1 MIDVNKLS
9 KEQLDVAEK
18 IIAEAE
24 RQGVDPN
31 LMLAIGLAE
40 SQLKHAQ
47 GKNITK
53 SERGALGV
61 MQLDPITAKSLKV
74 NPLDL
79 DENIRGGVALMKQ
92 NLNIYGSPL
101 DAAIAYNTTTDTRNK
116 YFKTRDLS
124 ILPVA
129 TLNYIEQIN
138 SLHPLETQFVPKA
151 REFAQQQG
159 ERVSEE
165 DDPNRPK
172 YELAEEG
179 AVAGILAGT
188 AEKKL
193 MPGKSKISSISEKIG
208 IEPKAGARLPSDS
221 ADPGAWGRKTGH
233 GIGTGSTRAQSERFQ
248 TSKAHGRVSKK
259 TEKLYGYDKPLSI
272 EGQLQEAE
280 KAKLERELAERSD
293 RFKRLSGAA
302 KETSKM
308 LGRIP
313 GGSLIMGTLAGK
325 DIGEAIEQEEEGDIP
340 GAIINAIGGVGGAL
354 SLIPHPVPRLIGG
367 GLSLATIPA
376 ELINDII
383 RGRIKI
389 TGGQSGYEE
398 PPMDYLAP

>member
-9 KEQLDVAEK
+9 KEQLDIAEK

-40 SQLKHAQ
+40 SQLKHIQ
-47 GKNITK
+47 GKNIIK

-61 MQLDPITAKSLKV
+61 MQLDPVTAKALKV

-92 NLNIYGSPL
+92 NLDTYGSPL

-124 ILPVA
+124 ILPAA
-129 TLNYIEQIN
+129 TLSYIEQIN

-151 REFAQQQG
+151 REFAKQQG
-159 ERVSEE
+159 ERVLDE

-188 AEKKL
+188 AERRL
-193 MPGKSKISSISEKIG
+193 MPPIEKV
-208 IEPKAGARLPSDS
+208 AGALG
-221 ADPGAWGRKTGH
+221 ADKATSKVEVGRGEPGAWGKKTGY
-233 GIGTGSTRAQSERFQ
+233 GLGEGSTREQSERFEAK
-248 TSKAHGRVSKK
+248 KAKGKVSGKA
-259 TEKLYGYDKPLSI
+259 EKLYGVGKPLSL

-280 KAKLERELAERSD
+280 KARLERELAERSD
-293 RFKRLSGAA
+293 RFKRFSGAA
-302 KETSKM
+302 KETSRA

-313 GGSLIMGTLAGK
+313 GGSLVMGTLAGK

-367 GLSLATIPA
+367 GLSLTTIPA

-389 TGGQSGYEE
+389 RGGQSGYEE